1 MALIDQMSAKTGRLV
16 KEDSTIV
23 NAADYVGIVKSFH
36 YGTVGADIAAAGTGV
51 MVANDTAEMIAV
63 TAGDVTMRIKQSER
77 ETFKLAAFTSLSVD
91 PTTSLGTAQ
100 IETATLAEG
109 NVTTAG
115 NMATIITAAGMG
127 GTPKT
132 ILTAVTTADDTPAK
146 IMTKV
151 RASIAADTAVAALF
165 TVSGAD
171 ADLVLTRDKV
181 RAIANDT
188 TLNIDLGGTGTTA
201 VGITRA
207 ATSADT
213 EAGVAPT
220 TIGYRLWVMA

>member
-1 MALIDQMSAKTGRLV
+1 MSDIRYLNPVTGAKEMVEGQGGAMRVQTSPV
-16 KEDSTIV
+16 VAYYS
-23 NAADYVGIVKSFH
+23 
-36 YGTVGADIAAAGTGV
+36 GTVGADHAVSGV
-51 MVANDTAEMIAV
+51 GLRLINDTAETIRCTVGSIVMDVKQNEDINEYFAQFAQV
-63 TAGDVTMRIKQSER
+63 T
-77 ETFKLAAFTSLSVD
+77 VD

-109 NVTTAG
+109 AVTVAG

-165 TVSGAD
+165 TASGAD
-171 ADLVLTRDKV
+171 ADIVLTRDKV
-181 RAIANDT
+181 RPIANDG

-201 VGITRA
+201 VGITRV
-207 ATSADT
+207 ATSTNT
-213 EAGVAPT
+213 EAGVAAT
-220 TIGYRLWVMA
+220 AIGYRLWVRG